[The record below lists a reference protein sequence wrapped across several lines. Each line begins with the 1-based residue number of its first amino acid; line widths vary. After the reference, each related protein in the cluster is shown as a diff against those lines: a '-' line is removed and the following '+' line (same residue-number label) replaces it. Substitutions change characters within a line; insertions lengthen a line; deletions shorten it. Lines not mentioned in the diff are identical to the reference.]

1 MFMDTLKGSPDY
13 DSRMNVLYVYA
24 HPEPRSFNCALKD
37 MAMLTLIRV
46 GHDVKASN
54 LYAIKFKAVLDPAD
68 FRIRANPDFFD
79 PAGEQMHGVA
89 TRSLAPDILEEIEKI
104 AWADLIIFQFPIWW
118 SYMPAIL
125 KGWID
130 RVFIQGFVVDLRD
143 GRVYDRGLLKGKSAM
158 IVATCGSPEK
168 MYTKGG
174 IHGDLREHLSIIT
187 HNIFEFTGM
196 TVLPSF
202 IVYNV
207 PAMTKEE
214 GERQLDRYRQVLE
227 VL

>member
-1 MFMDTLKGSPDY
+1 
-13 DSRMNVLYVYA
+13 MNVLYIYA
-24 HPEPRSFNCALKD
+24 HPEPRSFNGALRD
-37 MAMLTLIRV
+37 TAMLTLARC
-46 GHDVKASN
+46 GHQVKASN
-54 LYAIKFKAVLDPAD
+54 LYAIKFKAVLDPTD
-68 FRIRANPDFFD
+68 FRIRHNPDLFN
-79 PAGEQMHGVA
+79 PAAEQMHGVA
-89 TRSLAPDILEEIEKI
+89 TKSLAPDILEEIDKI
-104 AWADLIIFQFPIWW
+104 TWADLMIFQFPIWW

-130 RVFIQGFVVDLRD
+130 RVLVQGFVVDLRE

-158 IVATCGSPEK
+158 IVTTCGGSEE
-168 MYTKGG
+168 MYSKGG

-196 TVLPSF
+196 TTLPPF

-214 GERQLDRYRQVLE
+214 GGKQLDRYRQVLE
-227 VL
+227 ML

>member
-1 MFMDTLKGSPDY
+1 MDTLKGSPEY
-13 DSRMNVLYVYA
+13 DLRMNVLYIYA

-37 MAMLTLIRV
+37 TAMLTLTRA
-46 GHDVKASN
+46 GHEVKASN
-54 LYAIKFKAVLDPAD
+54 LYAIKFKAVLDSAD
-68 FRIRANPDFFD
+68 FRIRANPDLFN

-89 TRSLAPDILEEIEKI
+89 TRSLAPDILEEIDKI
-104 AWADLIIFQFPIWW
+104 VWADLLIFQFPIWW

-130 RVFIQGFVVDLRD
+130 RVFVQGFVVDLRD

-158 IVATCGSPEK
+158 IVATCGSPEE
-168 MYTKGG
+168 MYMKGG

-196 TVLPSF
+196 AVLPSF

-207 PAMTKEE
+207 PAMTRQE
-214 GERQLDRYRQVLE
+214 GEKQLDCYRHVLE
-227 VL
+227 ML

>member
-1 MFMDTLKGSPDY
+1 
-13 DSRMNVLYVYA
+13 MNVLYIYA
-24 HPEPRSFNCALKD
+24 HPEPRSFNGALRD
-37 MAMLTLIRV
+37 TAMLTLARC
-46 GHDVKASN
+46 GHQVKASN

-68 FRIRANPDFFD
+68 FRIRLNPDFFN
-79 PAGEQMHGVA
+79 PAAEQMHGVA
-89 TRSLAPDILEEIEKI
+89 TKSLAPDILEEIDKI
-104 AWADLIIFQFPIWW
+104 AWADLMIFQFPIWW

-130 RVFIQGFVVDLRD
+130 RVFVQGFVVDLRE

-158 IVATCGSPEK
+158 IVTTSGGLEE
-168 MYTKGG
+168 MYSKSG

-196 TVLPSF
+196 TTLPPF

-207 PAMTKEE
+207 PAMTREE
-214 GERQLDRYRQVLE
+214 GEKQLDRYRKVIEML
-227 VL
+227 